1 MAVYNPPSENLAIF
15 DPSVFVTNETPLTVG
30 DALNSFLSYPYA
42 QGTENLQGIN
52 VDGVATFNSLET
64 HNQTETHNGQII
76 ANNTIIQ
83 NNAILNIDQT
93 DHTNNNI
100 GNVLRATQM
109 YGDFQLLRPSG
120 GNGGAIQFTDI
131 TTQAYGNNYTQQ
143 YQTGPGFTITSQSFG
158 GNILFRQ
165 RTSTDFLR
173 SPLNLL
179 STGSTFATTSTD
191 GNNITLAILE
201 TVSGNFI
208 GIHPSVS
215 VGQQMPIL
223 AGDNQIVSKNQ
234 NNTPNTTALVVGC
247 QSTLS
252 NGLRV
257 DSIGNTTTIGQG
269 GTTNGAYTTSFSCTN
284 TSAIIN
290 GPAQFTSTS
299 APTSAQSP
307 PLSVND
313 STTKIPTTE
322 WVRSVINSLP
332 AATTPLKYLRGSVQ
346 TIGTSASLVPINF
359 LFTGA
364 NWAIAE
370 FFTLKIYF
378 RQEWNEISTTAL
390 PIYYNSYTGLIDV
403 YPYRCPT
410 TGATTNLLSGS
421 LNGITTFNITSN
433 PTYAPSGRFYWTEN
447 YTESNTRASSGLDT
461 ANPIQI
467 TTGTQQQFTF
477 SFGTPF
483 PSSNNSTSNSTTT
496 IYIELIN
503 PGLTNQSLTISGG
516 TSFTNFY
523 STF

>member
-15 DPSVFVTNETPLTVG
+15 DPSVFVINETPLTVG

-64 HNQTETHNGQII
+64 HNQTETHNGQLIV
-76 ANNTIIQ
+76 NNNVTI
-83 NNAILNIDQT
+83 NNASVINQT
-93 DHTNNNI
+93 DQITNVSNTLKSTN
-100 GNVLRATQM
+100 L
-109 YGDFQLLRPSG
+109 YGDFSILSNGTYG
-120 GNGGAIQFTDI
+120 GSIRFGQIGQIN
-131 TTQAYGNNYTQQ
+131 YGDNFTQQ
-143 YQTGPGFTITSQSFG
+143 YQTGIQFAVTSQSLG
-158 GNILFRQ
+158 GSILFRQ
-165 RTSTDFLR
+165 RTSTNILR
-173 SPLNLL
+173 NPLLLL
-179 STGSTFATTSTD
+179 STGSTFATTSSD

-208 GIHPSVS
+208 GIQPSVS
-215 VGQQMPIL
+215 VGQYMPCL
-223 AGDNQIVSKNQ
+223 AGDNMIVSKTQ
-234 NNTPNTTALVVGC
+234 NNALNNTALVIGC
-247 QSTLS
+247 QSAFS
-252 NGLRV
+252 NGIKI
-257 DSIGNTTTIGQG
+257 DSVNNISTLGQG
-269 GTTNGAYTTSFSCTN
+269 GSTNGAYSNSFSCSN
-284 TSAIIN
+284 TASTIN
-290 GPAQFTSTS
+290 GPASFTSTS

-313 STTKIPTTE
+313 ATTKIPTTA

-332 AATTPLKYLRGSVQ
+332 VATTPLNYLRGSVQ
-346 TIGTSASLVPINF
+346 TIGTSASLTPLNF

-378 RQEWNEISTTAL
+378 RQEWNEISTTAN

-421 LNGITTFNITSN
+421 INGNTTFNITGT
-433 PTYAPSGRFYWTEN
+433 PTYAPLGRFYWTEN
-447 YTESNTRASSGLDT
+447 YTESNTRAASGLDT

-477 SFGTPF
+477 LFGSPF
-483 PSSNNSTSNSTTT
+483 SSSNNSTSNSTTT

-503 PGLTNQSLTISGG
+503 PGLTNQSVTISGG